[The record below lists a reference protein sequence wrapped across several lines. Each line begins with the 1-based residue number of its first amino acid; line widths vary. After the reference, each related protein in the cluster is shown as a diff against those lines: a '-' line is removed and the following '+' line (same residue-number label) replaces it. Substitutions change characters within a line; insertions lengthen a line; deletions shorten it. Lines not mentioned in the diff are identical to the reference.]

1 MEDRRG
7 KREEKNKRQKRE
19 ERRQRAGWGYDG
31 ND

>member
-7 KREEKNKRQKRE
+7 KRKEKNRRQKRE